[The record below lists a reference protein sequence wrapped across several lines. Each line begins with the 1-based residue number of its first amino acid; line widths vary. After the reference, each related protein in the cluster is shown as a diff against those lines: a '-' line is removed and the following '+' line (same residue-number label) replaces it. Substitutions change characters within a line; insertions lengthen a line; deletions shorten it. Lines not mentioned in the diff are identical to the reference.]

1 MKRQVRLTI
10 NAENIENV
18 LKELGIETADVLV
31 SLEDSGATYKK
42 LSSLP
47 EIVDWEFSEGDNNS
61 SAPKVRG
68 VECGGSTEDAS
79 ILFEALFALKL
90 SHPTRTFESLTETDL
105 EEQIQF
111 INNQPTNFNHLA
123 IKTVIEKEYKSAE
136 EAKEKIMQIFK
147 NEWDNVLSY
156 GTLIGFTYHV
166 YNKKKS

>member
-1 MKRQVRLTI
+1 M
-10 NAENIENV
+10 
-18 LKELGIETADVLV
+18 
-31 SLEDSGATYKK
+31 
-42 LSSLP
+42 
-47 EIVDWEFSEGDNNS
+47 
-61 SAPKVRG
+61 
-68 VECGGSTEDAS
+68 
-79 ILFEALFALKL
+79 
-90 SHPTRTFESLTETDL
+90 TETDL

-111 INNQPTNFNHLA
+111 INNQPTNFNHLI